1 MYDICVMC
9 DVCENCADS
18 SRVTY
23 VTHIACS
30 ARETS
35 IAHIPHRIC
44 VTFES
49 GAIRDSF
56 AKRLFEQSEFGAPCL
71 ALVQPCRSAGVAP
84 ADGRRQPLP
93 TSQEAPDLDTGSSI
107 VLRTLSAPAKGEH
120 GMLNSVCCVC
130 PRPVRTISLV
140 QVVFDESPPGTDG
153 NRFESTPWTAGTTAA
168 YGRSKFTSCNTT
180 TPFFVFHEGR
190 VRGSRSPNPKL
201 AFRPWP
207 LASSQPDWA
216 GRAHGNPPG
225 PRLRRP
231 SHSAHRTGY
240 K

>member
-1 MYDICVMC
+1 MCDMYDICVMC

-93 TSQEAPDLDTGSSI
+93 TGP
-107 VLRTLSAPAKGEH
+107 RPAPA
-120 GMLNSVCCVC
+120 
-130 PRPVRTISLV
+130 
-140 QVVFDESPPGTDG
+140 
-153 NRFESTPWTAGTTAA
+153 
-168 YGRSKFTSCNTT
+168 
-180 TPFFVFHEGR
+180 
-190 VRGSRSPNPKL
+190 
-201 AFRPWP
+201 
-207 LASSQPDWA
+207 
-216 GRAHGNPPG
+216 G
-225 PRLRRP
+225 PRGPPPPRAAPSPSRRARKP
-231 SHSAHRTGY
+231 RISTLAPPLSSELCRLQPRGNMEC
-240 K
+240 